1 MARLEDTAQS
11 PYNVTPAPVQPA
23 MPQVANNDF
32 LQTIPFGLRS
42 NTWRTQDAEMAKSL
56 AKNGV
61 DAISIYKQTGTW
73 LSSDGK
79 WRQEVAKG
87 SQFQEGSGKAG
98 LYKLPADYNI
108 KSTGL
113 NNITEAANAQY
124 AKGVLSALLN
134 NPTQSIGDAVKDVKN
149 LFNPEYMKNV
159 KGMSNEEAINLALD
173 ANPIMGAVTAFHGSP
188 YRFDKFDAT
197 KIGSGEGAQAF
208 GHGLYFAESPS
219 VAGTYKDK
227 LSSGVMLNDKFID
240 DVMINSAQ
248 DKIKK
253 SVLMKLKNAG
263 EVSSSPYSDVVANA
277 SKDELSYLKQIKPN
291 LKTGSQTG
299 SLYKVDIP
307 DESIPKMLDWDK
319 KISEQNSEVL
329 NAIGINPSVAQK
341 YNKIVSKINELSNVK
356 GGLDS
361 PEWNELIGQA
371 TELRSNYGLGLTG
384 KDYYENL
391 AINSVR
397 RNGENFDHN
406 KEAATAL
413 RLQGITGI
421 RYLDRSS
428 RAANEGTSNYV
439 VFDDKLPKILERN

>member
-1 MARLEDTAQS
+1 MASLEYTAQS

-87 SQFQEGSGKAG
+87 SQFQEGAGKAG
-98 LYKLPADYNI
+98 IYKLPADYNLKNEVKDI
-108 KSTGL
+108 ALFANSFAPVTGD
-113 NNITEAANAQY
+113 IQSGVMAAQDV
-124 AKGVLSALLN
+124 AKGNYGSAALNAAGLL
-134 NPTQSIGDAVKDVKN
+134 PFVPALG
-149 LFNPEYMKNV
+149 
-159 KGMSNEEAINLALD
+159 AI
-173 ANPIMGAVTAFHGSP
+173 TAFHGSP

-277 SKDELSYLKQIKPN
+277 SKDELSYLKQIKQN

-307 DESIPKMLDWDK
+307 DEAIPKMLDWDK
-319 KISEQNSEVL
+319 RISEQPKNVQDLWNRFIKKNPEYSDPELVGSQYLNPTGEQIHGALFEKTQGMGVDARSKVAKQLKNS
-329 NAIGINPSVAQK
+329 
-341 YNKIVSKINELSNVK
+341 
-356 GGLDS
+356 
-361 PEWNELIGQA
+361 
-371 TELRSNYGLGLTG
+371 
-384 KDYYENL
+384 
-391 AINSVR
+391 
-397 RNGENFDHN
+397 
-406 KEAATAL
+406 
-413 RLQGITGI
+413 GITGI
-421 RYLDRSS
+421 RYLDRDS
-428 RAANEGTSNYV
+428 RGHQVDLTYKGNPYPTEANKFSDIRQAQQYADEMIAKGYGANIKQTGTSNYV